1 VLCKVLERSDNKN
14 FILDISFKMK
24 DCRAQAYC
32 SCEAADV
39 EVHVGGTVLTGRRPV
54 RNGAFSFGNDAIIEF
69 RADDWKM
76 MEFAHVELRRK

>member
-1 VLCKVLERSDNKN
+1 VLHKVLDRSDNKN

-32 SCEAADV
+32 SCNANDV
-39 EVHVGGTVLTGRRPV
+39 EVHVGTTVLTGRRPV

-69 RADDWKM
+69 RANDWKM
-76 MEFAHVELRRK
+76 MDFARVNLRRK